1 MRLRKFLKTIPMKL
15 YVLLAA
21 VVAFAFF
28 SNDFGLVD
36 IQKTAIILAA
46 GIDKTEAGYSLTAQ
60 IAVPKGT
67 DRTTGGT
74 SSVEIEAEGQTVSDC
89 ISLIFS
95 KTGWVPKLVFCD
107 LIVLG
112 ESAVKEDVVASLNYF
127 LRNDYMPDS
136 CLLAVCEGK
145 AGELISSKSA
155 IDDASSLAIEKLF
168 SDAAVRSGKV
178 VTNTL
183 KDFAIDY
190 YGVSKSSYLPFVRMA
205 DQKGS
210 QGESGSGGGSGGG
223 AGGSGS
229 SGSSGGG
236 GSGGSE
242 NSEKIYSA
250 EETAIFKEGV
260 MVGLLPRE
268 QTLAF
273 SLLSGNVF
281 TGTIN
286 SEESGK
292 PVTLTVIENK
302 GSVSLKNDPAPRAEL
317 SLELTVRLC
326 CRGATAAMEDISS
339 DKVTPEIVENTTAR
353 LKGYMQDLWQTT
365 KDCGCDIFKL
375 NRMLYRSSLKEYA
388 RWKDNLLNVAEAGF
402 EAKVVSMK

>member
-1 MRLRKFLKTIPMKL
+1 MKLRKFLKTAPMKL
-15 YVLLAA
+15 YLILLA

-46 GIDKTEAGYSLTAQ
+46 GIDRTESGYSLTAQ

-74 SSVEIEAEGQTVSDC
+74 SSVEIEAEGETVSDC
-89 ISLIFS
+89 VSLIFS

-112 ESAVKEDVVASLNYF
+112 EEAVKEDVIASLNYF

-136 CLLAVCEGK
+136 CRLAVCEGK

-168 SDAAVRSGKV
+168 SDAAVKSGKV
-178 VTNTL
+178 MPNTL
-183 KDFAIDY
+183 REFAIGY
-190 YGVSKSSYLPFVRMA
+190 YGVSGSGFLPYVRMT
-205 DQKGS
+205 DQ
-210 QGESGSGGGSGGG
+210 QGGQSE
-223 AGGSGS
+223 
-229 SGSSGGG
+229 G
-236 GSGGSE
+236 GSGGSGG
-242 NSEKIYSA
+242 SGGAAASGGAEKIYSA
-250 EETAIFKEGV
+250 EETALFSRGV

-273 SLLSGNVF
+273 SLLQGNVSA
-281 TGTIN
+281 GTVN
-286 SEESGK
+286 ATDGEK
-292 PVTLTVIENK
+292 PVTLTVMKNE
-302 GSVSLKNDPAPRAEL
+302 GDVSLRLDGAPKAEL

-326 CRGATAAMEDISS
+326 CRGETTAIEDVST
-339 DKVTPEIVENTTAR
+339 DAVTPAILESATQR
-353 LKGYMQDLWQTT
+353 LSGYVGDLWNSC
-365 KDCGCDIFKL
+365 KESGCDLFGL
-375 NRMLYRSSLKEYA
+375 TRMLYRSSLDDYA
-388 RWKDNLLNVAEAGF
+388 HWKDRLLSAAEA
-402 EAKVVSMK
+402 EIETKVTSVK

>member
-1 MRLRKFLKTIPMKL
+1 MKLRKFLHTVPMKIYL
-15 YVLLAA
+15 ILLA
-21 VVAFAFF
+21 VVTFAFF

-112 ESAVKEDVVASLNYF
+112 EEAAKEDVVASLNYF

-190 YGVSKSSYLPFVRMA
+190 YGVSKSSYLPFVRMT
-205 DQKGS
+205 DQAGS
-210 QGESGSGGGSGGG
+210 QGGS
-223 AGGSGS
+223 S

-236 GSGGSE
+236 SSGGSGGSE
-242 NSEKIYSA
+242 SGGPSGGAGDSEKIYSA
-250 EETAIFKEGV
+250 EETAIFKNGA

-273 SLLSGNVF
+273 SLLQGNMF
-281 TGTIN
+281 TGTVN
-286 SEESGK
+286 SEEGGK
-292 PVTLTVIENK
+292 PVTLTVMKNE
-302 GSVSLKNDPAPRAEL
+302 GSVSLKTDGAPRAEL
-317 SLELTVRLC
+317 SLEVTVRLC
-326 CRGATAAMEDISS
+326 CRGTTAAMQDISS
-339 DKVTPEIVENTTAR
+339 DSVTPEIISNTADR
-353 LKGYMQDLWQTT
+353 LDGYIRDLWQTA

-375 NRMLYRSSLKEYA
+375 GRMLYRSSLKEYA
-388 RWKDNLLNVAEAGF
+388 RWKDNLLDATEADIS
-402 EAKVVSMK
+402 AKVISMK